1 MAIIINLFILLGCFH
16 PCPAILAFAMAAERP
31 KDRASASASGRTG
44 GLPADGQKLED
55 LSSRAHDDRLI
66 PDLHGGIAHNAVHAA
81 VEERLSG
88 FGAARSR

>member
-1 MAIIINLFILLGCFH
+1 MWRSRG
-16 PCPAILAFAMAAERP
+16 RT
-31 KDRASASASGRTG
+31 KDRFHCFGIYGQISGRTG
-44 GLPADGQKLED
+44 GRTADGRTDRQKLED

-66 PDLHGGIAHNAVHAA
+66 PDLHGGTAHNAVHAA